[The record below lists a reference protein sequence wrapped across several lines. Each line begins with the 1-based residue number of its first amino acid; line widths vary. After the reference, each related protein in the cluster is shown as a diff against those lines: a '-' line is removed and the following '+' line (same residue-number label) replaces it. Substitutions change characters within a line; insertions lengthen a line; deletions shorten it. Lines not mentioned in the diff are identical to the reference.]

1 MGDDNIATLARE
13 IASAL
18 AALPGV
24 LAVARSGS
32 GATAIADTSFG
43 LDLSVF
49 VSAAPPIVVSAVH
62 RRARYSACRLVNCSG
77 R

>member
-1 MGDDNIATLARE
+1 MGEDNIATLARE
-13 IASAL
+13 IASER

-24 LAVARSGS
+24 LAVARGGS
-32 GATAIADTSFG
+32 GATAMADTSFD

-49 VSAAPPIVVSAVH
+49 ISAAPPIVAYAVH
-62 RRARYSACRLVNCSG
+62 RRARYSACRLVSCSG

>member
-24 LAVARSGS
+24 LAVARSGRRIGRS
-32 GATAIADTSFG
+32 IGRRGRGAIG
-43 LDLSVF
+43 
-49 VSAAPPIVVSAVH
+49 
-62 RRARYSACRLVNCSG
+62 
-77 R
+77 